1 VTPKQRLIRLMTA
14 LTVRVPGMWRLL
26 RGPMRANFDGLAAQ
40 WDGVRTSGDRL
51 LPMQAALEAI
61 PGNAARVLDVGTGT
75 GAAARLAAER
85 WPDAEVTGVDLS
97 PKMVAEARRLA
108 TSERQRYAVADST
121 TLPFPDAHFD
131 VVLLNNMIPFFD
143 EIARVAAPGAY
154 VAVAYA
160 LGPRTP
166 IYVPLARVRA
176 ELERR
181 GLEHVRDLRAGVGE
195 ALLAHRPAPS

>member
-1 VTPKQRLIRLMTA
+1 MTPKQRLIRVMTTVA
-14 LTVRVPGMWRLL
+14 VRVPGVWGLL
-26 RGPMRANFDGLAAQ
+26 RGPMRANFDGLASQ
-40 WDGVRTSGDRL
+40 WDGARTSGDRL
-51 LPMQAALEAI
+51 LPMQAALAAI
-61 PGNAARVLDVGTGT
+61 PGNAARVLDLGTGT
-75 GAAARLAAER
+75 GAVARLASER
-85 WPDAEVTGVDLS
+85 WPEAEVTGVDLS

-108 TSERQRYAVADST
+108 TSERQRFEVADSAA
-121 TLPFPDAHFD
+121 LPFPDGRFD
-131 VVLLNNMIPFFD
+131 AVLLNNMIPFFD

-160 LGPRTP
+160 LGPKTP

-181 GLEHVRDLRAGVGE
+181 GLVHVRDLRAGVGE